1 MALPGLASAQDQ
13 PAGQQGGAG
22 SSTPENAEATRAA
35 RDLFMQGMEH
45 YEQHRFR
52 EAVRAFQMAAER
64 VPSADLWFNIARAH
78 EQLNEYGPAIEHYRR
93 YLRDRVD
100 PPDRERIETLILA
113 LEERA
118 EAARQARREEP
129 TTGTLRV
136 NSNQDGAAVV
146 VDQHELGNSPV
157 DVPLTLQPG
166 RHHLSVHREGYVP
179 FEAEVDV
186 RAGVA
191 TAAFADLQP
200 ATAYRSTQGGRL
212 FTWIVGGLAVASLGA
227 STYFAIQA
235 EGSRADA
242 ADNAIADPAGSRALY
257 QDALD
262 SASASDWLLGGAIAL
277 AVGAAVLYFIEG
289 RAVSTERVTGP
300 ED

>member
-1 MALPGLASAQDQ
+1 VVVLLVALPGLASAQDQ

-212 FTWIVGGLAVASLGA
+212 FTWI
-227 STYFAIQA
+227 QA